1 MQISISSQFVAI
13 RESIFLK
20 YVVVLILLIELY
32 TAFPFHVNCIAF
44 LDLFLDFLGFF
55 FFTDIFVYFWFK
67 FKYYIFLRHTTT
79 LPSLNKE
86 LYPVPDRIITE
97 NWSNWSHGTQPSL
110 TQWIDEPCHVGPPE
124 TDGSWWR
131 VLTKRGP
138 LEKAVTNHSSI
149 PALRTPWTV
158 WKGRKIGHRKMNS
171 LGQ

>member
-13 RESIFLK
+13 RKSIFLK
-20 YVVVLILLIELY
+20 YVVVLTPLIELH

-55 FFTDIFVYFWFK
+55 SSQIYL
-67 FKYYIFLRHTTT
+67 YISVLNLSTTSFCDTTT

-97 NWSNWSHGTQPSL
+97 NWSNWSHGPQPSL

-158 WKGRKIGHRKMNS
+158 WKGRKIGHWKMNS